1 MLITG
6 LFSGISS
13 SVVSSLC
20 QLLYG
25 ASVQSCRDTL
35 GQLHRLVDVLGI
47 QLSLVTEAAASTA
60 DPAEHEPGPASAAAG
75 DYLAVPE
82 VKVFPP
88 AAGDG
93 PAAAEDMET
102 IIAEVESGR
111 TPSVPPSLPV
121 AEETVGGEEL
131 PLCCYHCSQPFQT
144 LEALSSHICTKAGR
158 GKRHHRCNQCGTVLS
173 SMWRL
178 RQHLATHSQGQGA
191 RGSGMDDHVY
201 GRSSRRDWRHH
212 PTSSRGQVKGDHDY
226 AGAKKHPKE
235 TVAEEEASDQ
245 GVTSADHGYA
255 VSRGGDHQY
264 SGTGSSP
271 RQIQFAE
278 STLIHTLTPPGSR
291 YSQCS
296 KYLR

>member
-6 LFSGISS
+6 LLAGISS
-13 SVVSSLC
+13 SVVSFLC

-25 ASVQSCRDTL
+25 ASVLSCRDTL
-35 GQLHRLVDVLGI
+35 GQLYRLVDVLGI
-47 QLSLVTEAAASTA
+47 QLSLVTEAAANTA
-60 DPAEHEPGPASAAAG
+60 DPAEAVITPA
-75 DYLAVPE
+75 VE
-82 VKVFPP
+82 VCPDVAEINEVFAP
-88 AAGDG
+88 AAREG
-93 PAAAEDMET
+93 AEDTQT
-102 IIAEVESGR
+102 IIAKVDSSR
-111 TPSVPPSLPV
+111 TPSVSPSLP
-121 AEETVGGEEL
+121 EETVGGEEL
-131 PLCCYHCSQPFQT
+131 PLCCYNCSQPFQSY
-144 LEALSSHICTKAGR
+144 EDLSSHICTMAGR
-158 GKRHHRCNQCGTVLS
+158 GKRHHRCKQCGIVLS

-271 RQIQFAE
+271 RQIEFAE

>member
-1 MLITG
+1 M
-6 LFSGISS
+6 SC
-13 SVVSSLC
+13 LC

-25 ASVQSCRDTL
+25 ASVLNCRDTL
-35 GQLHRLVDVLGI
+35 VQLYRLVDVLGI

-60 DPAEHEPGPASAAAG
+60 DPAAAATTPAVE
-75 DYLAVPE
+75 DCPAVPE

-88 AAGDG
+88 AAGNG
-93 PAAAEDMET
+93 PEAAEDMET

-131 PLCCYHCSQPFQT
+131 PLCCYHCSQPFQSF
-144 LEALSSHICTKAGR
+144 EALSSHICTKAGR

-178 RQHLATHSQGQGA
+178 RQHLATHSQGKGA
-191 RGSGMDDHVY
+191 RGSGKDDHVY
-201 GRSSRRDWRHH
+201 GRRDRRHH
-212 PTSSRGQVKGDHDY
+212 PTSSRGQVKGDHGY

-235 TVAEEEASDQ
+235 TVAEKEARDQ
-245 GVTSADHGYA
+245 AVTSADHGYA
-255 VSRGGDHQY
+255 GSRGGDHQY

-291 YSQCS
+291 YCQC
-296 KYLR
+296 YQCLR

>member
-13 SVVSSLC
+13 SVVSFLC

-35 GQLHRLVDVLGI
+35 GQLYRLVDVLGI

-60 DPAEHEPGPASAAAG
+60 DPAAAVITPAIDDCPS
-75 DYLAVPE
+75 VPE
-82 VKVFPP
+82 FNEVFSPV
-88 AAGDG
+88 ARDAQE
-93 PAAAEDMET
+93 AAENVGT
-102 IIAEVESGR
+102 IIAEMN
-111 TPSVPPSLPV
+111 SVSPSLPV
-121 AEETVGGEEL
+121 AEETVGGGEL
-131 PLCCYHCSQPFQT
+131 PLCCYNCSQPFQSYED
-144 LEALSSHICTKAGR
+144 LGSHICTKAGR
-158 GKRHHRCNQCGTVLS
+158 GKRHHRCKQCGIVLS

>member
-1 MLITG
+1 MTTVMLITG
-6 LFSGISS
+6 LLAGISS
-13 SVVSSLC
+13 SVVSFLC

-25 ASVQSCRDTL
+25 ASVLSCRDTL
-35 GQLHRLVDVLGI
+35 GQLYRLVDVLGI
-47 QLSLVTEAAASTA
+47 QPSLVTEAAANTA
-60 DPAEHEPGPASAAAG
+60 DPAEAVITPA
-75 DYLAVPE
+75 VE
-82 VKVFPP
+82 VCPDVAEINEVFAP
-88 AAGDG
+88 AAREG
-93 PAAAEDMET
+93 AEDTQT
-102 IIAEVESGR
+102 IIAKVDSSR
-111 TPSVPPSLPV
+111 TPSVSPSLP
-121 AEETVGGEEL
+121 EETVGGEEL
-131 PLCCYHCSQPFQT
+131 PMCCYNCSQPFQSY
-144 LEALSSHICTKAGR
+144 EDLSSHICTMAGR
-158 GKRHHRCNQCGTVLS
+158 GKRHHRCKQCGTVLS

-191 RGSGMDDHVY
+191 RGSGKDDHVY

-271 RQIQFAE
+271 RQIQ
-278 STLIHTLTPPGSR
+278 STLTHTLTPPGSR

-296 KYLR
+296 KYLN